1 MIARIARRMDTGT
14 VARGA
19 GRLRR
24 ALVAAG
30 LASLAAA
37 PVVSLATSAP
47 AAAASFPTSH
57 TLNLS
62 FLEDPGQPPD
72 PDVYYAGEG
81 LLLTRNLYQGLLQY
95 KSDTANKVVE
105 PQLATS
111 WSVSKDGL
119 DLHVPPPPRRRLSRW
134 DTLHVGRHRPGLRA
148 PGGRGRRAGLHG
160 VGRRISDDA

>member
-1 MIARIARRMDTGT
+1 MTRCHGQTDRARPREQASGL
-14 VARGA
+14 AP
-19 GRLRR
+19 RR
-24 ALVAAG
+24 ALIGGVASVLLVIPA
-30 LASLAAA
+30 LSSVDALPASA
-37 PVVSLATSAP
+37 S
-47 AAAASFPTSH
+47 SFPTSH

-119 DLHVPPPPRRRLSRW
+119 TYTFH
-134 DTLHVGRHRPGLRA
+134 LR
-148 PGGRGRRAGLHG
+148 HG
-160 VGRRISDDA
+160 VVFHDGTPFTSAAIAP